1 MILPVILAGGFGTRL
16 WPLSRSNYPKQFLQ
30 LTEDQSLLQSTV
42 SRLQELNIE
51 KPVTIC
57 NESNRFLVAEQL
69 RLKDQLGPII
79 LEPTARNTAPAIAL
93 AAFWAQEKGD
103 DPLLLVLAAD
113 HTIQDTIEFHKTLNS
128 AVPSAMSG
136 KLVTFGIVPTC
147 PHTGYGYIQQGSE
160 IGPGYGYTVAQFV
173 EKPNLETAK
182 DYFNTGSYLW
192 NSGMFLFKA
201 SRFLAELKQHRPD
214 IYEACQCAY
223 ENRTSDIGFTR
234 IDEQFF
240 ESCPSESIDYAVME
254 HTADA
259 VVFPLDAG
267 WNDIGSWSALW
278 EVHAKD
284 NNGNAA
290 IGDTLIHDSHNC
302 YVHSPHRL
310 ITTIGLEDI
319 VVVDTRDAVLIAHKD
334 KVQDVK
340 AIVEQLKDRGRS
352 EFEDHRQIYRPWGNY
367 DSIDSGNRYQVKH
380 ITVNPGEKLSVQM
393 HHHRAE
399 HWIIV
404 SGTAKVTI
412 GNEQKLLN
420 ENQSSYIPLGVVH
433 ALENPGKIPLELI
446 EVQSGPYLGEDD
458 IVRFED
464 RYGRDC

>member
-42 SRLQELNIE
+42 SRLQELNLE

-69 RLKDQLGPII
+69 RLKGQLGPII

-93 AAFWAQEKGD
+93 AAFGAQEQGD
-103 DPLLLVLAAD
+103 DPLLLILAAD
-113 HTIQDTIEFHKTLNS
+113 HTIQDTSEFHKTLNS

-147 PHTGYGYIQQGSE
+147 PHTGYGYIQQGAE
-160 IGPGYGYTVAQFV
+160 IGPGYGHTVAQFV

-214 IYEACQCAY
+214 IYEACKCAY
-223 ENRTSDIGFTR
+223 EHRTSDIGFTR
-234 IDEQFF
+234 IDEQLF

-259 VVFPLDAG
+259 VVFPLDVG